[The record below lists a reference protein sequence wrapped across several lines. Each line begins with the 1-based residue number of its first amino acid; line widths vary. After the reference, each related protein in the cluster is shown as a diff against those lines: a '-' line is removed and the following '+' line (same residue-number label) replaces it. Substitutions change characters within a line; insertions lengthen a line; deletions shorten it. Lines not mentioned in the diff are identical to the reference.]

1 MKTLSFTLTAV
12 GLGLIA
18 GLTLAHYH
26 QVKGMVV
33 CERVG
38 VNHTSSSGSEKP
50 MAIIGYD
57 ATSPKRTGLETGEG
71 SGAAAYKTNRS
82 SREDV
87 LLDILAEIRKEQKQ
101 MYKQMAE
108 QNREVAELTFR
119 VDSHSDSFKPLRM
132 EAESPPVLDL
142 NRGYKIPNEDDE
154 DSLLPPKPAASQ

>member
-1 MKTLSFTLTAV
+1 MKTLTFTFTAV

-33 CERVG
+33 RERVG
-38 VNHTSSSGSEKP
+38 RNHTSSSGSEKP

-57 ATSPKRTGLETGEG
+57 ATSPKRTALNIGEE
-71 SGAAAYKTNRS
+71 SGTSAYKTNRS

-132 EAESPPVLDL
+132 EAESPPVMDL

>member
-1 MKTLSFTLTAV
+1 MKTLTFTFTAV

-33 CERVG
+33 RERVG
-38 VNHTSSSGSEKP
+38 GNHTSSSGSEKP

-57 ATSPKRTGLETGEG
+57 ATSPKRTALNIGEE
-71 SGAAAYKTNRS
+71 SGTSAYKTNRS
-82 SREDV
+82 GREDV

-132 EAESPPVLDL
+132 EAESPPVMDL